1 MTRWSEKDITGQLQK
16 AMGEPKA
23 DQWEVIEFPAILPS
37 GTPVWPNY
45 WKLEEL
51 EAVKASLTEQKW
63 QAQWQQNPTGEEG
76 ALIKRDWWRI
86 WDRKDIPMLKHVI
99 QSYDTAFTKKETGDY
114 SAITT
119 WGVFYPDEVTPN
131 ILLLDSIKER
141 YEFPELKKAAIEQYK
156 YWEPE
161 TVIVEAKASG
171 LPLIQELRALGIPV
185 INFTPS
191 KGNDK
196 VSRVHAVAPLFESGV
211 VWVPDERWAEEM
223 IEECAQFPF
232 GEHDDLV
239 DSMTQALMRF
249 RQGNFV
255 RLFDDEEEEPTD
267 HGETEYY

>member
-1 MTRWSEKDITGQLQK
+1 M
-16 AMGEPKA
+16 
-23 DQWEVIEFPAILPS
+23 
-37 GTPVWPNY
+37 
-45 WKLEEL
+45 
-51 EAVKASLTEQKW
+51 
-63 QAQWQQNPTGEEG
+63 
-76 ALIKRDWWRI
+76 
-86 WDRKDIPMLKHVI
+86 
-99 QSYDTAFTKKETGDY
+99 
-114 SAITT
+114 
-119 WGVFYPDEVTPN
+119 
-131 ILLLDSIKER
+131 
-141 YEFPELKKAAIEQYK
+141 
-156 YWEPE
+156 
-161 TVIVEAKASG
+161 IVEAKASG

-211 VWVPDERWAEEM
+211 VWIPDERWAEEM
-223 IEECAQFPF
+223 VEECAQFPF